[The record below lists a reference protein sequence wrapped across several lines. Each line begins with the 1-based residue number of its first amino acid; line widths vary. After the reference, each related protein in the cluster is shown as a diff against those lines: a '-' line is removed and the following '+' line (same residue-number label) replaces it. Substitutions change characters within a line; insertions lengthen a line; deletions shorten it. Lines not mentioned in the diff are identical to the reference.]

1 MKHVYP
7 ATLSMIVS
15 LVLMALS
22 FNTSAQTY
30 SATYSTTSTLAGSA
44 PYNWAVTGGGTPIW
58 EPIHGQPPVG
68 CSNCLIKLIGPGT
81 IHLNITQYLTN
92 NSSLE
97 IGPGVTLEID
107 NSGATGFG
115 SSYGI
120 FMDQG
125 TVNTIVLT
133 DGSSILN
140 AKTAGT
146 YDGVFVYLNSTPI
159 TYNKD
164 LGNQPSQFL
173 GNSITQTTNPI
184 DGDLAAGFQTFN
196 SSDGTLP
203 ITLANFTAAV
213 NQGAV
218 DLAWSTASE
227 SNSQDFA
234 IQRSADAGN
243 TWTTIGTVAA
253 AGNSA
258 VTLNYSY
265 VDNKPVQGTSEY
277 RLQLVDKDG
286 TYTYSQVVGI
296 HIGTVTSVSIYPN
309 PAANYVNV
317 TLGGNA
323 GENVLIQLYNQTG
336 ALLLVKNV
344 SNAGGT
350 IVPVAV
356 SSYPEGNYVLVV
368 SAADGS
374 RQVTKLLIAR

>member
-7 ATLSMIVS
+7 ATLSMIVG
-15 LVLMALS
+15 LFLMALS
-22 FNTSAQTY
+22 LNTSAQTY
-30 SATYSTTSTLAGSA
+30 SATYTTTPVLAGSSPYNWSTTSG
-44 PYNWAVTGGGTPIW
+44 VPIW
-58 EPIHGQPPVG
+58 DPTKGQPPAA

-81 IHLNITQYLTN
+81 IHLNTTQYLTN

-107 NSGATGFG
+107 NSGATAFG

-120 FMDQG
+120 FMDQA
-125 TVNTIVLT
+125 TTNTIVLT
-133 DGSSILN
+133 DGTSILN

-146 YDGVFVYLNSTPI
+146 YDGVFAFLSSTPI

-164 LGNQPSQFL
+164 IGNSPSQFL
-173 GNSITQTTNPI
+173 GNNVTQTTNPV
-184 DGDLAAGFQTFN
+184 DGNLAAGFQTFN
-196 SSDGTLP
+196 SGDGTLP
-203 ITLANFTAAV
+203 IILADFTAAV

-218 DLAWSTASE
+218 DLNWSTASE
-227 SNSQDFA
+227 SNSDHFA

-243 TWTTIGTVAA
+243 TWTNIGTVAA

-265 VDNKPVQGTSEY
+265 VDSKPVQGTNEY

-286 TYTYSQVVGI
+286 SYTYSQVVGVR
-296 HIGTVTSVSIYPN
+296 IGALTSVSIYPN
-309 PAANYVNV
+309 PATNYVNV

-350 IVPVAV
+350 VVPIAV
-356 SSYPEGNYVLVV
+356 SNYPEGNYVIVV

-374 RQVTKLLIAR
+374 RQVTKLLVTR